1 MMRTL
6 EGKSALVTGASSGIG
21 AATAMA
27 LARRG
32 CRVVLGA
39 RRMDRLQALA
49 REITETLPGT
59 EALALLLDVTQPDEV
74 EAAVQRTVEL
84 FGGIDLLV
92 NNAGVGRMDWLERLD
107 AEQGVRDQVA
117 VNLLGAIYAAR
128 SALPAMMHQRS
139 GHIINMGSMA
149 GFLGSPMYSVYSASK
164 FGLRGFS
171 DALRREV
178 SPWGIHVSVVHP
190 GGVRSEFGR
199 GTGSVSRRLPRTPRW
214 LALTPEA
221 VGEAVA
227 RLAARPRRS
236 VVLPPV
242 MLPLIWVNAIFPGL
256 VDRLAAAVLVRRQR
270 AADLQSSGK
279 RRDQPPR

>member
-1 MMRTL
+1 MARTL

-21 AATAMA
+21 AAAAGA

-39 RRMDRLQALA
+39 RRLDRVQALA
-49 REITETLPGT
+49 SEIAASVPGAETL
-59 EALALLLDVTQPDEV
+59 ALHLDVTRPDEIDV
-74 EAAVQRTVEL
+74 AVQRTVER

-92 NNAGVGRMDWLERLD
+92 NNAGIGRMDWLERLD
-107 AEQGVRDQVA
+107 AERDIRDQVT

-128 SALPAMMHQRS
+128 AVLPTMMRQRS

-149 GFLGSPMYSVYSASK
+149 GFIGSPMYSVYAASK

-178 SPWGIHVSVVHP
+178 SPWGIHVSVIYP
-190 GGVRSEFGR
+190 GGVQTEFGR
-199 GTGSVSRRLPRTPRW
+199 SGGSTPGRLPRTPRW

-236 VVLPPV
+236 WVMPPV
-242 MLPLIWVNAIFPGL
+242 MLPLIWANAVFPGL
-256 VDRLAAAVLVRRQR
+256 IDRMAAAVLVRRQR
-270 AADLQSSGK
+270 AADLQARQPGGGK
-279 RRDQPPR
+279 PQS